1 MSDGPAVKKQLD
13 TATTAGIALAIF
25 SIVGTHLFEG
35 GHMSQIVQPSAGLI
49 VLGGSV
55 ACGLNQFSSR
65 GLRLA
70 VADLWLL
77 IRPDVIDVDKTSAE
91 LMELAKLAR
100 RKGMVAIDREAQ
112 KLEDPFMQRA
122 MRMTADG
129 VEPKALR
136 EALEFQVDTLK
147 HEEMNGAELF
157 EAMGGYAPTIGVL
170 GAVLGLIHVM
180 GHLTEPEK
188 LGAGIA
194 VAFVATLYGVGFANL
209 FFLPMGNKL
218 ANLAKAR
225 MRNREMV
232 IEGAVSI
239 AAGENPMVTEQK
251 LASFSHDA
259 LHDAGGKKD
268 DGPASDAS
276 EAA

>member
-1 MSDGPAVKKQLD
+1 MSDSSKVEKQLD
-13 TATTAGIALAIF
+13 IATAGGIFLAVF
-25 SIVGTHLFEG
+25 SIIGTHLFEG
-35 GHMSQIVQPSAGLI
+35 GYMSQIIQPSAALI

-55 ACGLNQFSSR
+55 ACGLNQFPSR

-70 VADLWLL
+70 MADMILL
-77 IRPDVIDVDKTSAE
+77 LRPDVIDVDKTAAE

-147 HEEMNGAELF
+147 HEEMNGAELL

-180 GHLTEPEK
+180 GYLTQPEK
-188 LGAGIA
+188 LGGGIA

-209 FFLPMGNKL
+209 FFLPMGAKL
-218 ANLAKAR
+218 SNLAKAR
-225 MRNREMV
+225 MRKREMV

-251 LASFSHDA
+251 LASFSHDVA
-259 LHDAGGKKD
+259 HAGGDKK
-268 DGPASDAS
+268 GGGEAGDAS